1 MLTLGKL
8 VGMKE
13 SKAIQILA
21 ESEMLV
27 HIAQRDSELY
37 ERTKKFQSNRVSLT
51 VKSGVV
57 VSAEIG

>member
-13 SKAIQILA
+13 SKAIQVLA

-27 HIAQRDSELY
+27 HISERDNQTY
-37 ERTKKFQSNRVSLT
+37 ERTKRFQSNRVNLT